1 MGNFSDI
8 VILCI
13 GTDKLVGD
21 LVGPIVGHKLKRLFK
36 NCERIKIYG
45 DIKETVNITNVNDV
59 VSKISTSFTQPFI
72 ITIDSALG
80 PKEAIET
87 VYVSTGKLEPG
98 KALAKQKSYS
108 SNVSFKAIVG
118 ENFQNAILNFNVLN
132 SIERKVVQRLANEI
146 TYHVYKMCINLI

>member
-1 MGNFSDI
+1 MENFSNI

-21 LVGPIVGHKLKRLFK
+21 LVGPIAGHKLKRLFK
-36 NCERIKIYG
+36 NCEKVKIYG
-45 DIKETVNITNVNDV
+45 DIKQTVNITNVNDV

-87 VYVSTGKLEPG
+87 VYVSTGGLEPG
-98 KALAKQKSYS
+98 KALEKKKSYS
-108 SNVSFKAIVG
+108 SNVSFKAVVG
-118 ENFQNAILNFNVLN
+118 EDFRNAALNFYELK
-132 SIERKVVQRLANEI
+132 SINRKVVQKLANEI